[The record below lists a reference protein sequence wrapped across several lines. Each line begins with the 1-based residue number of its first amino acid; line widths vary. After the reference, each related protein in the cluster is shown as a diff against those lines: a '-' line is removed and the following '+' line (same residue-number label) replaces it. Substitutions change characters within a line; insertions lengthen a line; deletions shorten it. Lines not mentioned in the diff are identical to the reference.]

1 MQGSSLLAKDLFCS
15 SLTGTI
21 SQESIGLFRYE
32 TENYIVG
39 YCIFIYLE
47 IFIIDL
53 VIRRNLMSFPFFF

>member
-1 MQGSSLLAKDLFCS
+1 MQGSSMLVKHLFCS
-15 SLTGTI
+15 SLTEKI
-21 SQESIGLFRYE
+21 SQDSIGLFRNE

-53 VIRRNLMSFPFFF
+53 GGMM

>member
-1 MQGSSLLAKDLFCS
+1 MQGSSTLVKHLFCS
-15 SLTGTI
+15 SLTEKI
-21 SQESIGLFRYE
+21 SQDSIGLNE

-53 VIRRNLMSFPFFF
+53 GGNDVI